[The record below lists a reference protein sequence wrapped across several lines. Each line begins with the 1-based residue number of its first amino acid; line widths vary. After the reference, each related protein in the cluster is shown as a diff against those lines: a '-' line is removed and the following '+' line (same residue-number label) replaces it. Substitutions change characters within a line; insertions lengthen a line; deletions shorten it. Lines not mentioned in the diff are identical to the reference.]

1 MTMKISATKNGDSH
15 IDKSSSGLFLGIV
28 FVLLLIGI
36 LALSL
41 WVSELSKDSNSINS
55 KVESRLSILEE
66 QLQLADST
74 STEFLSDIN
83 TQLQFLDKEIRK
95 LWDLSNKRN
104 KVNIQNLSNETEE
117 IQELLNTIKIDIKEI
132 SEENILELA
141 IDAGADECISH
152 SDFHE
157 IHCPVSEIY
166 NVKKNLEKTIANFI
180 STEIEWIPLNS
191 VNIQSEKKDVVTEFF
206 DILEDDDDVQ
216 NIFSNV
222 NLEVN

>member
-15 IDKSSSGLFLGIV
+15 INKSSSGLFLGIV

-41 WVSELSKDSNSINS
+41 WVSELSKASDSINS
-55 KVESRLSILEE
+55 RVESRLSILEE

-104 KVNIQNLSNETEE
+104 KVNIAKLTQ
-117 IQELLNTIKIDIKEI
+117 DISKYAAALKEI
-132 SEENILELA
+132 AATQTNDQTNINSIKNESQKLRSLIDELSQANKENLNAQNKIAELNKSILLLEETVQA
-141 IDAGADECISH
+141 FDAYRRQNNEMLQEMQLKISR
-152 SDFHE
+152 
-157 IHCPVSEIY
+157 
-166 NVKKNLEKTIANFI
+166 
-180 STEIEWIPLNS
+180 IETAASP
-191 VNIQSEKKDVVTEFF
+191 
-206 DILEDDDDVQ
+206 
-216 NIFSNV
+216 
-222 NLEVN
+222 

>member
-1 MTMKISATKNGDSH
+1 MNIKISATKDGDSNLN
-15 IDKSSSGLFLGIV
+15 KSSSGLFLGIV

-41 WVSELSKDSNSINS
+41 WVSELAKASSNVNS

-104 KVNIQNLSNETEE
+104 KVNIAKLTQDISKHSTALKEIAMTQTNDQTNINAIKNESQKLRVALDELSQVNKENLSAQNKINELNKSVLLLEE
-117 IQELLNTIKIDIKEI
+117 TVQAFDAYRRQNNEMLQEMQLKISSI
-132 SEENILELA
+132 ENQT
-141 IDAGADECISH
+141 S
-152 SDFHE
+152 
-157 IHCPVSEIY
+157 P
-166 NVKKNLEKTIANFI
+166 
-180 STEIEWIPLNS
+180 
-191 VNIQSEKKDVVTEFF
+191 
-206 DILEDDDDVQ
+206 
-216 NIFSNV
+216 
-222 NLEVN
+222 

>member
-1 MTMKISATKNGDSH
+1 MTMKISATKNGGSQLN
-15 IDKSSSGLFLGIV
+15 KSSSGLFLGVV

-104 KVNIQNLSNETEE
+104 KTNISKLNDELKKHSEALKEIAATQTNDQSNINAIQKQSQKLKVLVDELSQANQLNLVTQNKISELNKSILILEETVQAFDSYRSQNNEML
-117 IQELLNTIKIDIKEI
+117 QELQLQILSIKTVPD
-132 SEENILELA
+132 N
-141 IDAGADECISH
+141 
-152 SDFHE
+152 
-157 IHCPVSEIY
+157 
-166 NVKKNLEKTIANFI
+166 AN
-180 STEIEWIPLNS
+180 
-191 VNIQSEKKDVVTEFF
+191 
-206 DILEDDDDVQ
+206 
-216 NIFSNV
+216 
-222 NLEVN
+222 

>member
-1 MTMKISATKNGDSH
+1 MNIKISATKDGDSNLN
-15 IDKSSSGLFLGIV
+15 KSSSGLFLAIV

-41 WVSELSKDSNSINS
+41 WVSELSKASSNVNS

-104 KVNIQNLSNETEE
+104 KVNIAKLTQDISKHSTALQE
-117 IQELLNTIKIDIKEI
+117 IAMTQTNDQTNINTIKNESKKLRVALDELSQANKENLSAQNKINELNKSVLLLEETVQAFDAYRRQNNEMLQEMQLKI
-132 SEENILELA
+132 SSIENQT
-141 IDAGADECISH
+141 S
-152 SDFHE
+152 
-157 IHCPVSEIY
+157 P
-166 NVKKNLEKTIANFI
+166 
-180 STEIEWIPLNS
+180 
-191 VNIQSEKKDVVTEFF
+191 
-206 DILEDDDDVQ
+206 
-216 NIFSNV
+216 
-222 NLEVN
+222 